1 MARLFYTS
9 IHDGT
14 KSGDGLMP
22 VDKARLNAIDEEI
35 YNLVLQKQQ
44 AAARGED
51 ASDIEAQ
58 ILELKKQRSAIAA
71 GMGAAFAYSISK
83 AIKK

>member
-1 MARLFYTS
+1 
-9 IHDGT
+9 
-14 KSGDGLMP
+14 MP
-22 VDKARLNAIDEEI
+22 VDKTRLNAIDEEI

-83 AIKK
+83 AIRK